1 MSISSNKSIVVRR
14 VFAEDLDNEL
24 WLIKS
29 AILRYPF
36 VFMDTEFPGTIFKP
50 SKQVACEDNPVINY
64 HYIKSNVDA
73 LQIIQLGLS
82 LSDAQGNLPD
92 FDSPFCY
99 VWEFNFKDFNINR
112 DHYASTSIE
121 LLKRQG
127 IDFEK
132 NKEKGIDSRD
142 FAKKLWDYG
151 LVFNCYGL
159 NGITWITFH
168 GAYDFGFMLKI
179 LTQSPLPLD
188 LHSFVHQLVFFFGYN
203 IFDLKHT
210 FKLLGLLGGL
220 EKIAQT
226 LNVARIVGS
235 SHQAGSD
242 SLLTLQCFMKLK
254 SKKVFES
261 IWNETNQIL
270 LTPLALYGLVQTIG

>member
-1 MSISSNKSIVVRR
+1 
-14 VFAEDLDNEL
+14 
-24 WLIKS
+24 
-29 AILRYPF
+29 
-36 VFMDTEFPGTIFKP
+36 MDTEFPGTIFKP

-64 HYIKSNVDA
+64 HYMKSNVDA

-82 LSDAQGNLPD
+82 LSDAQ
-92 FDSPFCY
+92 
-99 VWEFNFKDFNINR
+99 

-188 LHSFVHQLVFFFGYN
+188 LHSFVHQLAYFFGYN
-203 IFDLKHT
+203 VFDLKHT
-210 FKLLGLLGGL
+210 FKLLG
-220 EKIAQT
+220 
-226 LNVARIVGS
+226 
-235 SHQAGSD
+235 
-242 SLLTLQCFMKLK
+242 
-254 SKKVFES
+254 
-261 IWNETNQIL
+261 
-270 LTPLALYGLVQTIG
+270 